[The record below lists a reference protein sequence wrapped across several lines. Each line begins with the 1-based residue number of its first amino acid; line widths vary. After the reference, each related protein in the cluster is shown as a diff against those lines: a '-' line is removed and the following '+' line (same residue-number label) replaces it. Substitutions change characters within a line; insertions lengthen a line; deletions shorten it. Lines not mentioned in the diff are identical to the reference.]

1 MPKPAIA
8 SRPSIFRV
16 IERRKPFAVHARK
29 KETMHSMNISRR
41 KFLGLAAFATA
52 GVIVPVSLSGCDNG
66 DKAAPHS
73 DTASEMGD
81 VESSDEAIDF
91 AKDQIYASY
100 DVTARPDLPVSYYT
114 CNWNAPGDDADGAI
128 VVSDIAV
135 TGPDDVELTLSDG
148 SGKIDAKRLM
158 LSGETHDDWFKD
170 DWTVAMFVAKTNDE
184 GKTTN
189 ENGEP
194 LADSELSWHEVSGFC
209 DMSEQLN
216 EWTGEADLNGM
227 GSFEAHN
234 YAPLQGVGSYDGT
247 MYREGVDGTPTE
259 TDPWTINQVDP
270 MSLSDFGATLSKQG
284 DGWQSVATYNA
295 KLTDSTA
302 VKCTE
307 TFELSDA
314 MLGWQEV
321 GFEFSE

>member
-1 MPKPAIA
+1 MRFANIN
-8 SRPSIFRV
+8 
-16 IERRKPFAVHARK
+16 RR
-29 KETMHSMNISRR
+29 E
-41 KFLGLAAFATA
+41 FLGLAAFAAA
-52 GVIVPVSLSGCDNG
+52 GFAVPVSLTSCDN
-66 DKAAPHS
+66 DNKAAAHS
-73 DTASEMGD
+73 DTASEMTD
-81 VESSDEAIDF
+81 VASSDEAISF
-91 AKDQIYASY
+91 AKEQIYVSY
-100 DVTARPDLPVSYYT
+100 DVASRADLPVSYYT

-148 SGKIDAKRLM
+148 SGTITAKRLL
-158 LSGETHDDWFKD
+158 LSGETHDNWFKD

-189 ENGEP
+189 SDGEP

-216 EWTGEADLNGM
+216 EWTGDGDLDGA

-234 YAPLQGVGSYDGT
+234 YAPLQGVGSYDST
-247 MYREGVDGTPTE
+247 MYREGIDGTPTP
-259 TDPWTINQVDP
+259 TDPWSINNIDP
-270 MSLSDFGATLSKQG
+270 TSLANFAATLSKQG
-284 DGWQSVATYNA
+284 DGWQSIATYEAQLNDG
-295 KLTDSTA
+295 TG

-314 MLGWQEV
+314 MLGWQEA
-321 GFEFSE
+321 GFEFAE